1 MTIPYC
7 VQIGDPV
14 SDREAVIIEEIICST
29 FVEIHQIYNNWNPDS
44 EISKLNQ
51 SPAHSPLLLSNEL
64 ALFLKQVDTLVT
76 FTEGRFD
83 PTVGPLSHL
92 WKKSLQEERLP
103 PDQELAKCQ
112 AAVGWNKV
120 HCEQGY
126 FWKEEPMTALD
137 LGGIAKGYGVDL
149 LVQKLG
155 GAGFKNIYVEWG
167 GEISTR
173 GLHPENRTWKIG
185 IEGLSTIDLTNSAIA
200 TSGSYVQNWTIN
212 SINYTHIID
221 PHTRLPLNNAPIS
234 SASVIASTCLEAD
247 ALATS
252 LMLFPSKEEAEEWA
266 KEHNLKV
273 FIW

>member
-7 VQIGDPV
+7 VQIGDRV
-14 SDREAVIIEEIICST
+14 NEREAVNIEEIICST

-44 EISKLNQ
+44 EVSKLNQ
-51 SPAHSPLLLSNEL
+51 SPAHHPLPLSKEL
-64 ALFLKQVDTLVT
+64 TQFLKQVDTLVT

-92 WKKSLQEERLP
+92 WKKSLQEERFP
-103 PDQELAKCQ
+103 HEQELAQCQ

-155 GAGFKNIYVEWG
+155 RAGFKNIYVEWG
-167 GEISTR
+167 GRLTHGGFIPKK
-173 GLHPENRTWKIG
+173 GLGK
-185 IEGLSTIDLTNSAIA
+185 
-200 TSGSYVQNWTIN
+200 
-212 SINYTHIID
+212 
-221 PHTRLPLNNAPIS
+221 
-234 SASVIASTCLEAD
+234 
-247 ALATS
+247 
-252 LMLFPSKEEAEEWA
+252 
-266 KEHNLKV
+266 
-273 FIW
+273 